1 MVAATTETPCVRR
14 VLIVDDH
21 SIVRLGL
28 RRIIENEKDLM
39 VCGEAETARE
49 ASAAIKELHPDA
61 MIVDLSLK
69 HGDGIDLVRD
79 ARARHSR
86 LAILVLSMHEETTY
100 AERML
105 AAGANGYIMKQEGS
119 GQFLI
124 SLRRVLDGGIYV
136 SETVGLNM
144 IQQLTTR
151 GSSISSDPID
161 RLSNRELQILRMIGK
176 GTSAREAALSLNLS
190 VKTVESHRQR
200 IKRKLNLKT
209 GAKLV
214 QFAVSWLIRGESGGK
229 GLIFRKVTDTTAP
242 LGCFGPG
249 ARTTSIL
256 PNTEHAAMGVSGSV
270 AAPWPAGAGTS
281 LIEPAATPECSS

>member
-1 MVAATTETPCVRR
+1 MIAANNETPRVRR

-28 RRIIENEKDLM
+28 RRIMEGEKDLM

-49 ASAAIKELHPDA
+49 ACAALKELHPDV

-79 ARARHSR
+79 ARAHHPR

-119 GQFLI
+119 EQFLI

-136 SETVGLNM
+136 SESVGANM

-151 GSSISSDPID
+151 GSTISANPID
-161 RLSNRELQILRMIGK
+161 RLSNRELQILRMIGVGK
-176 GTSAREAALSLNLS
+176 SAREVALTLNLS
-190 VKTVESHRQR
+190 VKTIESHRQR
-200 IKRKLNLKT
+200 IKRKLNLNT

-214 QFAVSWLIRGESGGK
+214 QYAVSWLIRGEAGVK
-229 GLIFRKVTDTTAP
+229 GLVFSKMAGTGEPAGGFHP
-242 LGCFGPG
+242 GPH
-249 ARTTSIL
+249 TMSIL
-256 PNTEHAAMGVSGSV
+256 SDAERAARLIPAPSV
-270 AAPWPAGAGTS
+270 
-281 LIEPAATPECSS
+281 

>member
-1 MVAATTETPCVRR
+1 MIVATNETPCVRR

-49 ASAAIKELHPDA
+49 ASAAIKELRPDV

-69 HGDGIDLVRD
+69 HGDSIDLVRG
-79 ARARHSR
+79 ARGRHPR

-119 GQFLI
+119 EQFLI

-151 GSSISSDPID
+151 GSSLSSDPID
-161 RLSNRELQILRMIGK
+161 RLSNRELQILRMIGQ

-214 QFAVSWLIRGESGGK
+214 QYAVSWLIRGESGGK
-229 GLIFRKVTDTTAP
+229 GLVFKKVTDATEA

-249 ARTTSIL
+249 ARTRSIL
-256 PNTEHAAMGVSGSV
+256 TNAERAPPGVGGSV
-270 AAPWPAGAGTS
+270 AAPRAAGSATS
-281 LIEPAATPECSS
+281 LIEPAATSGYSP